1 MNDISTRQGPVP
13 PEHERAS
20 RNQCYK
26 KKQKKNEALVTLTP
40 HAPSQLLS
48 CPGRA
53 RESVLPGT
61 TAEAVFRRLQRD
73 EVGEKHSP
81 QLVGRKHAS

>member
-1 MNDISTRQGPVP
+1 MNDISTRQGLVP

-20 RNQCYK
+20 KNQCYK
-26 KKQKKNEALVTLTP
+26 KRKKKDEAFVTLTP

-53 RESVLPGT
+53 WESVLPGT
-61 TAEAVFRRLQRD
+61 MAEAVFRRLQQD
-73 EVGEKHSP
+73 EVGENTHLS
-81 QLVGRKHAS
+81 